1 MFTTAV
7 AEAVELTPT
16 IIRAQTT
23 IVVLEA
29 SVAGEPEAVM
39 VLLAEHK
46 GQTLT
51 QLLARQT
58 QAVVV
63 EELTQKI

>member
-7 AEAVELTPT
+7 AVAVESTPT

-23 IVVLEA
+23 IVVPEA

-39 VLLAEHK
+39 A
-46 GQTLT
+46 
-51 QLLARQT
+51 
-58 QAVVV
+58 AVGD
-63 EELTQKI
+63 L